1 MGGVALF
8 GLDPGFLM
16 LGQIG
21 IMGEVGMGGVGS
33 STMELIGGTLL
44 RGYEFLS
51 YRVGKSSS
59 RSSVSFVSLG
69 LVNLVV
75 CYLGC
80 GQLQHVCKNDK
91 WKTFFIL
98 LRYDIT
104 TKRLYIGMISA
115 LVKCRISILKD

>member
-1 MGGVALF
+1 M
-8 GLDPGFLM
+8 
-16 LGQIG
+16 
-21 IMGEVGMGGVGS
+21 
-33 STMELIGGTLL
+33 
-44 RGYEFLS
+44 
-51 YRVGKSSS
+51 GKSSS

-80 GQLQHVCKNDK
+80 GQLQHVCKNDN

-104 TKRLYIGMISA
+104 AKNIIYRNNIGFGEVSDFYFKGLIMHLIMHQFQP
-115 LVKCRISILKD
+115 IFEIFIQYMLKLGYR

>member
-1 MGGVALF
+1 M
-8 GLDPGFLM
+8 
-16 LGQIG
+16 
-21 IMGEVGMGGVGS
+21 
-33 STMELIGGTLL
+33 
-44 RGYEFLS
+44 
-51 YRVGKSSS
+51 GKSSYCS

-80 GQLQHVCKNDK
+80 GQSRHGYKNDK